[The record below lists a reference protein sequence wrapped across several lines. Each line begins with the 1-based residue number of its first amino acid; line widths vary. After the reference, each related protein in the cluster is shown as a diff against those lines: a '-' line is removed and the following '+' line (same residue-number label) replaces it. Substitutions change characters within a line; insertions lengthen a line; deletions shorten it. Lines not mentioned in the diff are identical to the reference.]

1 MTTPNDQSSKY
12 DKTKHIVI
20 HDYQQIL
27 SIPLSL
33 NFFYANARSI
43 MTPGKFDE
51 LQCIL
56 KAIPTTTHLIL
67 LTETWIQSESDAKLQ
82 QLTGYTHYYNFR
94 DDSRGGG
101 VSIFI
106 HNSLDHKLTEEKYTD
121 GNHFLWIL
129 LKKISLN
136 IGLIYK
142 PGRTNFNK
150 FSKTFE
156 QQLEQRKRSIV
167 FGDFNIDFLKNCPYV
182 SQHMT
187 VLEELGFC
195 ILNKIEESHCT
206 RHSKIRKSIIDHIYT
221 DLLEENFNFFIIE
234 SAMSDHKHIY
244 LELIKRIPTN
254 KEKIKYDAVDY
265 DKLYKCIKELDLKSE
280 HHNYSNLEQ
289 NIKMCIKESTI
300 TKTKRVNLP
309 KDDWINKDIIAGINT
324 RNTYWRKL
332 KKDPKNK
339 NKLNDFI
346 RERNR
351 DLTTRYA
358 NDVIASCAFGVK
370 VDSHTDEDN
379 EFYVMGRNTANF
391 GLKRILTYFGYCA
404 SPAIMKKLNIKLFE
418 DDIKNFFKSLVMSNM
433 KEREDRAILRPDMIH
448 LLMEAKKGALK
459 HDNTETKDADAGF
472 STVEESDIG
481 KMTVNRTWSDEDL
494 VSQAFLFFLAGF
506 ETVSSTMSF
515 LLHEL
520 AVNPDVQERLVQEIR
535 ENDEKSGGKFDYSS
549 IQNMTYMDMVVSGK
563 AVWHIL
569 IKLYC
574 RVNEGYEVLRLWPP
588 VSGLGRI
595 CLKDYNLG
603 KPYEKAQ
610 SDFIV
615 RKGESVA
622 IPVWAIHRDPAYFP
636 DPERFDPERFSEQNK
651 HSIKPFTYM
660 PFGSGPRNCIG
671 NNFSEDFPPSLSNRA
686 SCVHYNEP
694 ARKVY
699 FL

>member
-1 MTTPNDQSSKY
+1 
-12 DKTKHIVI
+12 
-20 HDYQQIL
+20 
-27 SIPLSL
+27 
-33 NFFYANARSI
+33 

-136 IGLIYK
+136 
-142 PGRTNFNK
+142 
-150 FSKTFE
+150 
-156 QQLEQRKRSIV
+156 
-167 FGDFNIDFLKNCPYV
+167 
-182 SQHMT
+182 
-187 VLEELGFC
+187 
-195 ILNKIEESHCT
+195 
-206 RHSKIRKSIIDHIYT
+206 
-221 DLLEENFNFFIIE
+221 IE

-351 DLTTRYA
+351 VTININKTKKTYYYG
-358 NDVIASCAFGVK
+358 AFEKCGA
-370 VDSHTDEDN
+370 
-379 EFYVMGRNTANF
+379 F
-391 GLKRILTYFGYCA
+391 
-404 SPAIMKKLNIKLFE
+404 
-418 DDIKNFFKSLVMSNM
+418 
-433 KEREDRAILRPDMIH
+433 H
-448 LLMEAKKGALK
+448 LL
-459 HDNTETKDADAGF
+459 
-472 STVEESDIG
+472 
-481 KMTVNRTWSDEDL
+481 W
-494 VSQAFLFFLAGF
+494 
-506 ETVSSTMSF
+506 
-515 LLHEL
+515 
-520 AVNPDVQERLVQEIR
+520 IR
-535 ENDEKSGGKFDYSS
+535 
-549 IQNMTYMDMVVSGK
+549 
-563 AVWHIL
+563 H
-569 IKLYC
+569 
-574 RVNEGYEVLRLWPP
+574 
-588 VSGLGRI
+588 
-595 CLKDYNLG
+595 
-603 KPYEKAQ
+603 
-610 SDFIV
+610 
-615 RKGESVA
+615 
-622 IPVWAIHRDPAYFP
+622 
-636 DPERFDPERFSEQNK
+636 
-651 HSIKPFTYM
+651 
-660 PFGSGPRNCIG
+660 
-671 NNFSEDFPPSLSNRA
+671 
-686 SCVHYNEP
+686 
-694 ARKVY
+694 
-699 FL
+699 

>member
-1 MTTPNDQSSKY
+1 
-12 DKTKHIVI
+12 
-20 HDYQQIL
+20 
-27 SIPLSL
+27 
-33 NFFYANARSI
+33 

-136 IGLIYK
+136 
-142 PGRTNFNK
+142 
-150 FSKTFE
+150 
-156 QQLEQRKRSIV
+156 
-167 FGDFNIDFLKNCPYV
+167 
-182 SQHMT
+182 
-187 VLEELGFC
+187 
-195 ILNKIEESHCT
+195 
-206 RHSKIRKSIIDHIYT
+206 
-221 DLLEENFNFFIIE
+221 IE

-351 DLTTRYA
+351 VTININKTKKTYYYGAFEKCGTQLCNNIPAQYHLLSNFTTCENTPTAELTQLELTTSTE
-358 NDVIASCAFGVK
+358 VVK
-370 VDSHTDEDN
+370 IISNLDSN
-379 EFYVMGRNTANF
+379 
-391 GLKRILTYFGYCA
+391 
-404 SPAIMKKLNIKLFE
+404 
-418 DDIKNFFKSLVMSNM
+418 
-433 KEREDRAILRPDMIH
+433 
-448 LLMEAKKGALK
+448 
-459 HDNTETKDADAGF
+459 
-472 STVEESDIG
+472 
-481 KMTVNRTWSDEDL
+481 
-494 VSQAFLFFLAGF
+494 
-506 ETVSSTMSF
+506 
-515 LLHEL
+515 
-520 AVNPDVQERLVQEIR
+520 
-535 ENDEKSGGKFDYSS
+535 
-549 IQNMTYMDMVVSGK
+549 
-563 AVWHIL
+563 
-569 IKLYC
+569 
-574 RVNEGYEVLRLWPP
+574 
-588 VSGLGRI
+588 
-595 CLKDYNLG
+595 
-603 KPYEKAQ
+603 
-610 SDFIV
+610 
-615 RKGESVA
+615 
-622 IPVWAIHRDPAYFP
+622 
-636 DPERFDPERFSEQNK
+636 
-651 HSIKPFTYM
+651 
-660 PFGSGPRNCIG
+660 
-671 NNFSEDFPPSLSNRA
+671 
-686 SCVHYNEP
+686 
-694 ARKVY
+694 
-699 FL
+699 

>member
-1 MTTPNDQSSKY
+1 M
-12 DKTKHIVI
+12 IFVI
-20 HDYQQIL
+20 WFGVLVVTVIFYLREVYSRFSRHGVRHFKPF
-27 SIPLSL
+27 PLL
-33 NFFYANARSI
+33 
-43 MTPGKFDE
+43 
-51 LQCIL
+51 
-56 KAIPTTTHLIL
+56 
-67 LTETWIQSESDAKLQ
+67 
-82 QLTGYTHYYNFR
+82 
-94 DDSRGGG
+94 
-101 VSIFI
+101 
-106 HNSLDHKLTEEKYTD
+106 
-121 GNHFLWIL
+121 GN
-129 LKKISLN
+129 N
-136 IGLIYK
+136 IGLILRNSHVSTDFQRLFV
-142 PGRTNFNK
+142 GRY
-150 FSKTFE
+150 E
-156 QQLEQRKRSIV
+156 
-167 FGDFNIDFLKNCPYV
+167 
-182 SQHMT
+182 
-187 VLEELGFC
+187 
-195 ILNKIEESHCT
+195 ILNPIT
-206 RHSKIRKSIIDHIYT
+206 VIRD
-221 DLLEENFNFFIIE
+221 
-234 SAMSDHKHIY
+234 
-244 LELIKRIPTN
+244 LELIKKVTLKDVESFLDRRNIVDESVDTLFGRGLFSLKASCCETVVVPVNASSLSSPGQEWKDMRSTLSPAFTSSKMRAMVPFMVDVN
-254 KEKIKYDAVDY
+254 KQMINMVMKKIEASGTTS
-265 DKLYKCIKELDLKSE
+265 IDLECK
-280 HHNYSNLEQ
+280 
-289 NIKMCIKESTI
+289 
-300 TKTKRVNLP
+300 
-309 KDDWINKDIIAGINT
+309 
-324 RNTYWRKL
+324 
-332 KKDPKNK
+332 
-339 NKLNDFI
+339 
-346 RERNR
+346 

-370 VDSHTDEDN
+370 VDSHTDEEN

-459 HDNTETKDADAGF
+459 HDTTDTKDADAGF

-549 IQNMTYMDMVVSGK
+549 IQNMTYMDMVVS
-563 AVWHIL
+563 
-569 IKLYC
+569 
-574 RVNEGYEVLRLWPP
+574 EVLRLWPP

-615 RKGESVA
+615 RKGESVV

-651 HSIKPFTYM
+651 HIIKPFTYM

-671 NNFSEDFPPSLSNRA
+671 SRFALCEVKVMLYQLLQRLEVSPCARTCIPAKLSTATFTLNIEGGHWIRLT
-686 SCVHYNEP
+686 
-694 ARKVY
+694 ARKG
-699 FL
+699 